1 MNNILRWINTQIK
14 KIFNSRK
21 ADTIAVCNALDI
33 ASGGSLSLIKQGIAQ
48 TFQGFLEAKFNNLVL
63 DVLSNDIREDELIAF
78 IHSQSESNKEFI
90 SNLILK
96 NLHADNRITTFLL
109 AKLWVQKMRNG
120 SLNYYESSLFSN
132 INTLTVH
139 DFEVF
144 YDSFRNISF
153 YQNRQN
159 MFETTTSPE
168 NEHYI
173 TSLNKYKSIGII
185 ADIGA
190 FDGGSIVE
198 EAQLKINFLK
208 TPFSDTFFE
217 HLKEFF
223 ENN

>member
-1 MNNILRWINTQIK
+1 M
-14 KIFNSRK
+14 
-21 ADTIAVCNALDI
+21 
-33 ASGGSLSLIKQGIAQ
+33 
-48 TFQGFLEAKFNNLVL
+48 L

-120 SLNYYESSLFSN
+120 ALNYYESSLFSN

-173 TSLNKYKSIGII
+173 TSLNKYKSIGVI

-198 EAQLKINFLK
+198 EAQLKIANSNLK
-208 TPFSDTFFE
+208 CNR
-217 HLKEFF
+217 KEIKR
-223 ENN
+223 

>member
-120 SLNYYESSLFSN
+120 ALNYYESSLFSN

-185 ADIGA
+185 ADISA